1 MTAARHGHSRRPVR
15 RGAVLLECVMVLPF
29 LAVIVGLTFFFGWA
43 MRNQQQVHVTDRYV
57 TWRDV
62 REAGWRPD
70 EDLNRFMFQGR
81 AGHIGTDRG
90 GGPDQVR
97 HDLIEKTDK
106 ASRRAGILAEHA
118 VNQWPGGTSTNVS
131 AGFPTDVGVW
141 KWFTG
146 DIRHRHVRD
155 GVEWRSGQVSYLE
168 TIRDE
173 FLYNLHRAVSQVPDA
188 VLRQNLQRLYLQRW

>member
-1 MTAARHGHSRRPVR
+1 
-15 RGAVLLECVMVLPF
+15 
-29 LAVIVGLTFFFGWA
+29 
-43 MRNQQQVHVTDRYV
+43 
-57 TWRDV
+57 
-62 REAGWRPD
+62 
-70 EDLNRFMFQGR
+70 
-81 AGHIGTDRG
+81 
-90 GGPDQVR
+90 
-97 HDLIEKTDK
+97 
-106 ASRRAGILAEHA
+106 
-118 VNQWPGGTSTNVS
+118 
-131 AGFPTDVGVW
+131 VGVW